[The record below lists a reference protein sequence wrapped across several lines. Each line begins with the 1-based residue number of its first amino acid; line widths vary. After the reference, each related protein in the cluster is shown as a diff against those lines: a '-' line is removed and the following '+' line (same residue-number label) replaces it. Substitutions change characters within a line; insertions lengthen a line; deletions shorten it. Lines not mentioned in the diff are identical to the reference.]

1 MLKALADLKKE
12 LPAFCEKTLSSEDSD
27 EILKVV
33 AGELVR
39 LVYSVSSPYYQDRAV
54 GALPFQGVRNA
65 CGVTRANTDAD
76 VYVFIQTDFMRQ
88 RNRLTGQL
96 RRVIRDIQN
105 YMSLQR

>member
-1 MLKALADLKKE
+1 
-12 LPAFCEKTLSSEDSD
+12 
-27 EILKVV
+27 
-33 AGELVR
+33 
-39 LVYSVSSPYYQDRAV
+39 
-54 GALPFQGVRNA
+54 VRNA